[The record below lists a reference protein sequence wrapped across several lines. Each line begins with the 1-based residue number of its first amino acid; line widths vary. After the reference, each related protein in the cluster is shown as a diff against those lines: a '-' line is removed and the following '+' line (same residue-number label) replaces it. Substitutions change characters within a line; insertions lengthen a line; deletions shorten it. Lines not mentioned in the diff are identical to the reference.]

1 MLVLFLREMK
11 PKKLFSGH
19 KHGKMRTKHN
29 WLSFFVIPLS
39 SNQTTAKKE
48 EKAEY
53 ENHTHFK
60 YDSQININHW
70 PTDGKDIHHVRKS
83 S

>member
-1 MLVLFLREMK
+1 MSQKWENG
-11 PKKLFSGH
+11 SQQD
-19 KHGKMRTKHN
+19 

-70 PTDGKDIHHVRKS
+70 PTDEKTICHKQDS

>member
-1 MLVLFLREMK
+1 
-11 PKKLFSGH
+11 
-19 KHGKMRTKHN
+19 MRTKHN
-29 WLSFFVIPLS
+29 WLSFFVIPLLG
-39 SNQTTAKKE
+39 NQTMGKKE

-70 PTDGKDIHHVRKS
+70 PTDEKTIDYKQNS
-83 S
+83 F

>member
-1 MLVLFLREMK
+1 
-11 PKKLFSGH
+11 
-19 KHGKMRTKHN
+19 MRTKHN

-39 SNQTTAKKE
+39 GKQTTAKKK

-53 ENHTHFK
+53 ENHTHIK

-70 PTDGKDIHHVRKS
+70 PTEEKAIRHVQKS

>member
-1 MLVLFLREMK
+1 M
-11 PKKLFSGH
+11 
-19 KHGKMRTKHN
+19 GKWEPTR
-29 WLSFFVIPLS
+29 LALI
-39 SNQTTAKKE
+39 TTEKKE

-53 ENHTHFK
+53 ENHTHIK

-70 PTDGKDIHHVRKS
+70 PTDEKDIRHVQKS